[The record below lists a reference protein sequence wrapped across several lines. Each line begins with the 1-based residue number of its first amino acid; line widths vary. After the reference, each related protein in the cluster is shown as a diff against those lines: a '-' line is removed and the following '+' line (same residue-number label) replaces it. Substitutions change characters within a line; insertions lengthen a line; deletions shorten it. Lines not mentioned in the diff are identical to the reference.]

1 MGPLEIAVVQS
12 DTTDIG
18 TGTYTILT
26 QVAAEA
32 LRLPTLP
39 VLRRQG
45 HHHHHHPEPVDER
58 LVRAV
63 KNGRSVGE
71 GGVVSVRDRV
81 LRRPQ
86 RHAPCLGKLTD
97 HVERCLPFR
106 KAVGLGETRG

>member
-1 MGPLEIAVVQS
+1 MEFCHCRDNRRAYAIPAATKARVRMGPFEIAVVQS

-32 LRLPTLP
+32 LRLPTLR

-45 HHHHHHPEPVDER
+45 HHHHHPPEPVDER

-63 KNGRSVGE
+63 KNGRSVAR
-71 GGVVSVRDRV
+71 VVSVGERA
-81 LRRPQ
+81 LR
-86 RHAPCLGKLTD
+86 
-97 HVERCLPFR
+97 
-106 KAVGLGETRG
+106 